1 MDVDTTSL
9 FNNGHKIAI
18 SDEVKKYIY
27 ERKSDFRICT
37 SCGGPVL
44 LSTDVK
50 PNKPTDLE
58 IDIGDYTIYVS
69 MYQASF
75 LDEITMDMVPRFCY

>member
-1 MDVDTTSL
+1 MDVDTTPL
-9 FNNGHKIAI
+9 FNNGHEIAI
-18 SDEVKKYIY
+18 SDEVKNYIY
-27 ERKSDFRICT
+27 ERESNFRICT

-50 PNKPTDLE
+50 PNKPSDLE

-75 LDEITMDMVPRFCY
+75 VDEITLDMVPRFCY